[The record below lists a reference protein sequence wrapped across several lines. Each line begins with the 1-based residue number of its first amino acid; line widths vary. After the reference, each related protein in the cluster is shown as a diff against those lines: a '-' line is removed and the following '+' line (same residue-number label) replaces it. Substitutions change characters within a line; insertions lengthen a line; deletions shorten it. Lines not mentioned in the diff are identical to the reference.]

1 MADQPLRKRKN
12 SDLEFANEDVR
23 EQYEASRHRAS
34 VGDLLFRLPYWAA
47 LIGAGWLLILFAI
60 RDNEN
65 YSSIFIQLQEGIS
78 MTLRIAI
85 FGYLLALIIG
95 LTMGLIRSYPPKPA
109 KGITGTIL
117 SFLHLIIYNL
127 ATMYVELMRGLP
139 ILIVLLVGAFIIF
152 PPIRDQ
158 FLEPLFGQ
166 EWVRANTA
174 AGSPVPAIVGLGMAY
189 GAFTSETIRAG
200 IQSIERGQMEAA
212 RSLGMTFFQA
222 MRLII
227 LPQAIRRVLPS
238 LGNDAIAMIKD
249 SSLASIL
256 GIREITQIARVSSG
270 RSFRYVET
278 YLTVAF
284 MYLTLTLIGSF
295 MVRALE
301 RTLKQQTST
310 PNRLSELW
318 GRVGRFGRSF
328 R

>member
-1 MADQPLRKRKN
+1 MADQPLGKRKN
-12 SDLEFANEDVR
+12 EALEFANDDVR

-34 VGDLLFRLPYWAA
+34 LGDFVFRLPFWAG

-60 RDNEN
+60 RDNETYN
-65 YSSIFIQLQEGIS
+65 GIFIQLQEGIS
-78 MTLRIAI
+78 MTLRIAV

-95 LTMGLIRSYPPKPA
+95 LLMGLVRSYQPKPA
-109 KGITGTIL
+109 KGVYGSIL
-117 SFLHLIIYNL
+117 STLHLITYNL
-127 ATMYVELMRGLP
+127 ATMYVEIMRGLP
-139 ILIVLLVGAFIIF
+139 ILIILLVGAYIVF

-158 FLEPLFGQ
+158 FLVPIFGEQ
-166 EWVRANTA
+166 WVRANTG

-212 RSLGMTFFQA
+212 RSLGMNFFQA

-249 SSLASIL
+249 SSLASVL
-256 GIREITQIARVSSG
+256 AIREITQIARVSSG
-270 RSFRYVET
+270 RSFQYTAT

-284 MYLTLTLIGSF
+284 MYLSLTLVGSF
-295 MVRALE
+295 LVRFLE
-301 RTLKQQTST
+301 RSLKQQSST
-310 PNRLSELW
+310 PNRLSEIWARL
-318 GRVGRFGRSF
+318 GHFGDRM
-328 R
+328 

>member
-1 MADQPLRKRKN
+1 MADQPLHERKN
-12 SDLEFANEDVR
+12 DELEFANDDVR

-34 VGDLLFRLPYWAA
+34 VGDIIYRLPFWAG
-47 LIGAGWLLILFAI
+47 LIGAGWLVILLAI
-60 RDNEN
+60 RDDEL
-65 YSSIFIQLQEGIS
+65 YSGIFAQLQEGIS

-85 FGYLLALIIG
+85 FGYLLALVIG
-95 LTMGLIRSYPPKPA
+95 LLLGLIRSYPPKPA
-109 KGITGTIL
+109 KGWYGSII
-117 SFLHLIIYNL
+117 SFIHLVAYNL
-127 ATMYVELMRGLP
+127 ATTYVEIMRGLP
-139 ILIVLLVGAFIIF
+139 ILIVLLVGAFIVL

-158 FLEPLFGQ
+158 FLEPIFGP

-174 AGSPVPAIVGLGMAY
+174 AGSPVPAIIGLGMAY

-200 IQSIERGQMEAA
+200 IQSIEHGQMEAA
-212 RSLGMTFFQA
+212 RSLGMNFLQA

-270 RSFRYVET
+270 RSFQYNAT

-284 MYLTLTLIGSF
+284 MYLSLTLVGSF
-295 MVRALE
+295 LVRILE
-301 RTLKQQTST
+301 RSLKQQTSA
-310 PNRLSELW
+310 PNRLSEIWARL
-318 GRVGRFGRSF
+318 GHFGDRM
-328 R
+328 